1 MSHLH
6 PVNPE
11 TSCYIYAGNDRI
23 HRRSQ
28 DDRFLHLLCA
38 KQPTYTA
45 LVIRSYTDTFRYH
58 SGYLFYRKDMGVFH
72 DLRKVPIEI
81 RATLL
86 PSPFYIDPTIIVK
99 CLYES
104 PDHIGADSIPL
115 PHVLSVYLLMFRMRW
130 PYTFIK

>member
-72 DLRKVPIEI
+72 DLRKVPVEI
-81 RATLL
+81 RKYTHVF
-86 PSPFYIDPTIIVK
+86 PVEE
-99 CLYES
+99 ES
-104 PDHIGADSIPL
+104 AVRSEEHP
-115 PHVLSVYLLMFRMRW
+115 PHLND
-130 PYTFIK
+130 